1 MKLLSFLQ
9 KLEQT
14 SFLSSISTIC
24 FVVPDVYPF
33 LFFSLLSR
41 KIKDSIGLVESFDL
55 ETQGQVDVLSRLEI
69 SNLGTAK
76 LYYWLGYVSGLSPK
90 KKRFWL
96 DYLSHYQGEHL
107 IGFCLNEEDQ
117 RKQGNKSLCVLIDKK
132 VDHIHFEQLVSSFQM
147 ARPSVVKR
155 MIKHIFPYGGAIDID
170 KACLLAHYATV
181 VGNNLE
187 QFCDELLP
195 VLLNPEQSLFKITEY
210 FLRKRSKEFFALW
223 AQVKDKYADVFW
235 TSFWSDALWR
245 ACYYAQ
251 AMRNGKQLEAKKLAI
266 NCLFPF

>member
-1 MKLLSFLQ
+1 MPSH
-9 KLEQT
+9 
-14 SFLSSISTIC
+14 
-24 FVVPDVYPF
+24 VYPF

-41 KIKDSIGLVESFDL
+41 KIKDNIGLVESFDL

-69 SNLGTAK
+69 SNLGSAK
-76 LYYWLGYVSGLSPK
+76 LYYWLGNVSGLSPK

-96 DYLSHYQGEHL
+96 DYLSHYQGVHL

-117 RKQGNKSLCVLIDKK
+117 RKQGNKPLCVLIDKK

-181 VGNNLE
+181 V
-187 QFCDELLP
+187 
-195 VLLNPEQSLFKITEY
+195 
-210 FLRKRSKEFFALW
+210 
-223 AQVKDKYADVFW
+223 
-235 TSFWSDALWR
+235 
-245 ACYYAQ
+245 
-251 AMRNGKQLEAKKLAI
+251 
-266 NCLFPF
+266 